1 MYGGFGN
8 AEFFRGG
15 ADGGPVLDD
24 VLGQVAGP
32 FL

>member
-1 MYGGFGN
+1 MYGGLGN
-8 AEFFRGG
+8 AEFLRGG